1 MVGINYQH
9 QQQYLKTKVET
20 ASPGVLTLLLY
31 EEMYRK
37 LKMAKINFLNN
48 QAVEMLECISGARS
62 IMYELLGTLNY
73 DYDISKN
80 LQSLYQF
87 YLTQLNEFVINRQ
100 PETLDSIIEFAK
112 EFAETWKQAI
122 QLVKSSKGS

>member
-48 QAVEMLECISGARS
+48 QAVEMLECIGGARS

-73 DYDISKN
+73 DYDISKD

-100 PETLDSIIEFAK
+100 AETLDSIIEFAK
-112 EFAETWKQAI
+112 EFAETWKQAV
-122 QLVKSSKGS
+122 QLVKSNKGS

>member
-1 MVGINYQH
+1 MVGMNYQH

-48 QAVEMLECISGARS
+48 QVVEMLECIGRARS

-87 YLTQLNEFVINRQ
+87 YLAQLNEFVINRQ